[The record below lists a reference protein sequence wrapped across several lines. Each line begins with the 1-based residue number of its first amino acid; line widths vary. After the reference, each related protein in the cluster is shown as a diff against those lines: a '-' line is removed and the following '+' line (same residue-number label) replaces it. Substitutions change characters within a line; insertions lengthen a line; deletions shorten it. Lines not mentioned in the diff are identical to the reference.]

1 MGRRVKRDG
10 EPPRGDT
17 LSSMNPRRGVFAR
30 PRSAVRLCRRGS
42 LLAARNVKPECDLR
56 LILFNELPIN
66 EGNSRQR

>member
-1 MGRRVKRDG
+1 MANRRAATRSPPAD
-10 EPPRGDT
+10 EPPR
-17 LSSMNPRRGVFAR
+17 R
-30 PRSAVRLCRRGS
+30 RSAVRLCRRGS